1 MVFTNIWPYFYGKY
15 PGFSVRFESETSA
28 DLIASTSDIL
38 QNDEVTFGGFQDD
51 DGVLWRPGE
60 IWQPF
65 SNNKKLQKKSK
76 NFGGLLGCWVV
87 SYL

>member
-51 DGVLWRPGE
+51 DGVL
-60 IWQPF
+60 
-65 SNNKKLQKKSK
+65 
-76 NFGGLLGCWVV
+76 
-87 SYL
+87 